1 MSQAL
6 LLFSHSVMSDSLQ
19 SHGLQPSRLLRPW
32 DFPGKNIGVG
42 LPFPPPGDHPD
53 LGIKPV
59 SPALAGKFFTPEPP
73 GKPTS
78 YSNVAGSYSNGC
90 SWFRFACLCGLFW
103 SAIILIAINKL
114 MFVIASSLACKE
126 SHH

>member
-6 LLFSHSVMSDSLQ
+6 LFSHSAMSGSLQ
-19 SHGLQPSRLLRPW
+19 SHGLQPARLLCPW

-59 SPALAGKFFTPEPP
+59 SPALVGKSFTLNHQGSPP
-73 GKPTS
+73 VIPMLLVVIVMLVPGFNLLA
-78 YSNVAGSYSNGC
+78 YWLILEC
-90 SWFRFACLCGLFW
+90 SHLHCY
-103 SAIILIAINKL
+103 
-114 MFVIASSLACKE
+114 
-126 SHH
+126 